1 MEFEP
6 PLSKFQSC
14 SRSFSMQFELL
25 GQLLQGSPH
34 SPIVPAGLEYVRV
47 TIYPEPPRSSKTEL
61 AALFWAASSVLK
73 LLGSFKTKLAA
84 LF

>member
-1 MEFEP
+1 MRWP
-6 PLSKFQSC
+6 C
-14 SRSFSMQFELL
+14 
-25 GQLLQGSPH
+25 
-34 SPIVPAGLEYVRV
+34 
-47 TIYPEPPRSSKTEL
+47 PEPPRRSKIDL